1 MRRHLLRGEA
11 QSGRHG
17 RLHVGGRRSGGDR
30 PCPHPSGR
38 GRFACGD
45 DSPGTHRNSPRLNPQ
60 PVTSVLRGTYLWLE
74 RSGHD
79 TFLNSGSGQ
88 RLAIVRHQWGTG
100 GALANQANVSGTRF
114 RRQLRRSLAGDD
126 LSELEHVFGKNYVD
140 WTLRKKASLSRQ
152 GQLRIRCADWKH
164 SGAHGPALRVIGR
177 NLNGRANVHM
187 RLHDGRWLRLRVQ
200 GMQPNH
206 AMMSA
211 VALDGDPLIGYRFA
225 QGSSWTPRH
234 VAFRQSNATIEVVV
248 SPSLTMCPEPLLLVA
263 TSAREFRGFFIRPRG
278 GV

>member
-1 MRRHLLRGEA
+1 
-11 QSGRHG
+11 
-17 RLHVGGRRSGGDR
+17 
-30 PCPHPSGR
+30 
-38 GRFACGD
+38 
-45 DSPGTHRNSPRLNPQ
+45 
-60 PVTSVLRGTYLWLE
+60 VTSVLHGTYLRLE

-88 RLAIVRHQWGTG
+88 RLAIIRHQWGTG
-100 GALANQANVSGTRF
+100 GALAIQANVGGTHF
-114 RRQLRRSLAGDD
+114 RRQLHRSLTGGD
-126 LSELEHVFGKNYVD
+126 LSELEQVFGKNYVD
-140 WTLRKKASLSRQ
+140 WTLRKRASLSRR
-152 GQLRIRCADWKH
+152 GRIRIRCADWKH
-164 SGAHGPALRVIGR
+164 PEAHEPALRVIGR

-200 GMQPNH
+200 GTQPNH

-248 SPSLTMCPEPLLLVA
+248 SPSLTVCPELFLLVA
-263 TSAREFRGFFIRPRG
+263 TSALELRGFFIRPRG